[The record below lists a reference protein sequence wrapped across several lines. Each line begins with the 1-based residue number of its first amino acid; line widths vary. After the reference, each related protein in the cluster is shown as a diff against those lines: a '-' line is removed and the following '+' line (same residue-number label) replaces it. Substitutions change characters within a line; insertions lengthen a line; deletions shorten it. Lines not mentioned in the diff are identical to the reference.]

1 MTQTERRFRERDSDE
16 NHTND
21 TERVHRD
28 TIFNSNSK
36 RLIVVRAVWMQL
48 WTPISNLFEAWT
60 VRDNLEVCW
69 KDETKDNIARV
80 ISTIIDI
87 SICCFLDGFML
98 PL

>member
-1 MTQTERRFRERDSDE
+1 
-16 NHTND
+16 
-21 TERVHRD
+21 
-28 TIFNSNSK
+28 
-36 RLIVVRAVWMQL
+36 MQL